1 MVIRVLGVLNRTIL
15 GGLTSVISN
24 RPCMTHNLTFADCG
38 QEYVGEVLSVEMMDH
53 VLDSL
58 VMNGHMTVRVVEQRA
73 GKTIK
78 DTALATAMAFGRALR
93 FCAAED
99 PCRAGKAASSYVPN

>member
-1 MVIRVLGVLNRTIL
+1 MVIRVLGVRNRTIL

-73 GKTIK
+73 Y
-78 DTALATAMAFGRALR
+78 ALATAMAFGRALR

-99 PCRAGKAASSYVPN
+99 PCRAGKAASSKGTLSR